1 MSIVLIGLLFYH
13 ICTNMNFYFL
23 DNRAQNS
30 VNIRP
35 EKVLQ
40 DTAKSPTS
48 SRGFD
53 C

>member
-13 ICTNMNFYFL
+13 IYTSMNFYFL

-40 DTAKSPTS
+40 DTAKSFTGS
-48 SRGFD
+48 KDFD
-53 C
+53 L